1 MTARETAAAVRLG
14 NGDVTTPAGFLAGA
28 TYAGIKTYGEGKLDL
43 GLLCAD
49 RRCAAAAMFTRN
61 RVKGAPVLVSQR
73 HLADGYAQ
81 ALVVNAG
88 CANVATGAEGIA
100 DAEEMAS
107 LAAARLGISA
117 GDVVV
122 ASTGIIGRRLPMDL
136 IREALPGIEL
146 SRDGGAELARAI
158 MTTDT
163 RPKTVSAS
171 FEAGGRAY
179 AIGGIAKGSGM
190 IHPDMAT
197 MFAIMTTDAAASPA
211 WLQAA
216 LRRAVDD
223 TLNMVSV
230 DHDTSTSDMALL
242 LASGAAAGPLLDT
255 EPAAAALFHEGLFV
269 VCRSLARQIAR
280 DGEGASK
287 LIEVVVEGAAHR
299 EDARRAART
308 IAASPLVKSAAYG
321 NDPNWGRVLM
331 AAGRSGAAFDLD
343 RVSVWLGDI
352 CTFDRG
358 RPAPFSEVAASEYLR
373 SEEVRIRVDLGA
385 GQGTATAW
393 GCDLT
398 EDYVRINS
406 EYTT

>member
-1 MTARETAAAVRLG
+1 MARETASAVQLRD
-14 NGDVTTPAGFLAGA
+14 GDVTTPAGFLAGA

-43 GLLCAD
+43 GLLYAE

-81 ALVVNAG
+81 ALIANAG
-88 CANVATGAEGIA
+88 CANVATGPDGIV

-107 LAAARLGISA
+107 LAAARLGVHAS
-117 GDVVV
+117 DVVV
-122 ASTGIIGRRLPMDL
+122 ASTGVIGRRLPMDL
-136 IREALPGIEL
+136 IRESLPGIEL

-163 RPKTVSAS
+163 RPKTACAA
-171 FEAGGRAY
+171 FEADGHTY
-179 AIGGIAKGSGM
+179 TIGGIAKGSGM

-197 MFAIMTTDAAASPA
+197 MFAIMTADVPVSPGLA
-211 WLQAA
+211 QEA
-216 LRRAVDD
+216 LRLAVDD

-242 LASGAAAGPLLDT
+242 LASGVAGGPPLDANA
-255 EPAAAALFHEGLFV
+255 EAAALFRQALFE

-287 LIEVVVEGAAHR
+287 LIEVVVEGAADR
-299 EDARRAART
+299 DDARRAART
-308 IAASPLVKSAAYG
+308 ISASPLVKAAVFG
-321 NDPNWGRVLM
+321 NDPNWGRILM
-331 AAGRSGAAFDLD
+331 AAGRSGAALDLD
-343 RVSVWLGDI
+343 RMSVRLGDI
-352 CTFDRG
+352 PTFDRG

-373 SEEVRIRVDLGA
+373 SEEVRICVNLGVGEA
-385 GQGTATAW
+385 VATAW
-393 GCDLT
+393 GCDLS